1 MTLSQKNLVYQFK
14 VVLLGISPPIW
25 RRIQVPAL
33 FNFWDLH
40 VAIQDAMGWLDYHLH
55 VFHVSKPHSRRKIEI
70 GIPDDEFDDH
80 QFLPGWE
87 IPVGEHFTST
97 GQTALH
103 DYDFGDDWNH
113 EILFE
118 GIVLREEGQKYPR
131 CIAGERACPPEDC
144 GGIPGYYHV
153 LEVIRDPSHGEH
165 QETIDWLRGHAENF
179 LDNPDLFNPE
189 SVHFSNSK
197 KRWKMA
203 FSK

>member
-1 MTLSQKNLVYQFK
+1 
-14 VVLLGISPPIW
+14 
-25 RRIQVPAL
+25 
-33 FNFWDLH
+33 
-40 VAIQDAMGWLDYHLH
+40 MGWLDYHLH

-87 IPVGEHFTST
+87 IPVGEHFTSP
-97 GQTALH
+97 GQTALY

-118 GIVLREEGQKYPR
+118 GIVLREEGQKYLR

-144 GGIPGYYHV
+144 GGTQGYYHV
-153 LEVIRDPSHGEH
+153 LEVIRDPSHDEH

-179 LDNPDLFNPE
+179 LDDPDLFDPKVFISRIRKNVGKWL
-189 SVHFSNSK
+189 SRNSNTEFGKANSPYRRNLRK
-197 KRWKMA
+197 LRFTKEY
-203 FSK
+203 